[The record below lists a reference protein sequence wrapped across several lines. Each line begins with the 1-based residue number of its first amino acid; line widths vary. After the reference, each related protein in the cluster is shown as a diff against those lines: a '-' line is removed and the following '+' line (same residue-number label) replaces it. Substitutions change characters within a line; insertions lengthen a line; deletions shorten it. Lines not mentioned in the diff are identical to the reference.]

1 MTLSD
6 KPYGKIMKTYI
17 DELKTNAR
25 NISLMPYYIL
35 GVVGTTISIFVVV
48 ILNFFTPLDPIQN
61 LILGQCQSLTWNRV
75 VMYYLP
81 RFFLILGI
89 SCFAVI
95 MGSSLI
101 LRPISL
107 CLNLLKKGTNPSP
120 QIIEAAKRRLLNLP
134 FLVIPVNVLMWVI
147 FPAMAGTSTTL
158 AGILDHRTVITLSA
172 RASMVGLIASG
183 IASHW
188 MEVLSRRQLIPFF
201 FPNGQL
207 NLSEGVA
214 TISLSR
220 RIRAT
225 NRLIAI
231 IPVTVLLVTLITLQ
245 WEIEASPVPAVTYGR
260 GIIVFTF
267 VLFLWTLVF
276 SKQLT
281 RLLCK
286 NIVDPIND
294 LAQVL
299 MNVRKGR
306 FDRRARVVSNDEIG
320 FAGDVVNEMTK
331 GLQERKIMQQ
341 SLTLAREIQQN
352 LLPKRDPSLPGLD
365 IAGKTIY
372 CDETGGDYYDYL
384 LPEIDKKD
392 RIRIVLGDVSG
403 HGVASALLMA
413 TSRALFRQRSALQGT
428 LAEVVT
434 DINRHLCRD
443 VEDSGNFVTL
453 FGIELN
459 LSEKYLKWVRAGH
472 DPAVLYDPAQG
483 RFIELKGEGVALGFD
498 DTLKYRENMISNL
511 SGGQIVVLCTD
522 GIWEARN
529 SSGVRFGKQNLYQI
543 IQENAHLSS
552 REIMELC
559 INSSYRFQK
568 ENTYQ
573 DDVTLIIVKVL

>member
-1 MTLSD
+1 
-6 KPYGKIMKTYI
+6 MKTDL
-17 DELKTNAR
+17 DELKTGAR

-35 GVVGTTISIFVVV
+35 GVVGTTISIIVVAV
-48 ILNFFTPLDPIQN
+48 LNFFTPLDPIQN
-61 LILGQCQSLTWNRV
+61 LILGQYQSLTWNRV

-81 RFFLILGI
+81 RLFLILGL
-89 SCFAVI
+89 SYFAVI
-95 MGSSLI
+95 TGSKRMLK
-101 LRPISL
+101 PISV
-107 CLNLLKKGTNPSP
+107 CLNLLEKGADPGP
-120 QIIEAAKRRLLNLP
+120 QIIEAAKKRLLNLP

-147 FPAMAGTSTTL
+147 IPAMAGLSTTL

-207 NLSEGVA
+207 NQLEGVA
-214 TISLSR
+214 AISLSH

-225 NRLIAI
+225 NRLIAV

-286 NIVDPIND
+286 NIVDPINE

-306 FDRRARVVSNDEIG
+306 FDRKVHVVSNDEIG

-331 GLQERKIMQQ
+331 GLQEWKMMQQ
-341 SLTLAREIQQN
+341 SLNLAREIQQN
-352 LLPKRDPSLPGLD
+352 LLPKHDPSLPGLD

-384 LPEIDKKD
+384 LPEIDEKD

-413 TSRALFRQRSALQGT
+413 TSRALFRQRSALPGT

-472 DPAVLYDPAQG
+472 DPAVLYDPAHG

-498 DTLKYRENMISNL
+498 DTLQYRENIISNL
-511 SGGQIVVLCTD
+511 SAGQIVVLYTD

-529 SSGVRFGKQNLYQI
+529 PSGVRFGKENLYRI

-568 ENTYQ
+568 DAGYQ
-573 DDVTLIIVKVL
+573 DDVTLIIVKVLHPPGSTS